1 MENIEEMEEV
11 NKKLE
16 DMTRVHDVEEKL
28 NFLLER
34 RNDLKRS
41 GQLMEDEEREL
52 LLNKAIIMR
61 FLELENIKNEGVTL
75 NLLSLLRDELNN
87 SEELNYA
94 NKKLIGNHRLLE
106 CTSGS
111 EVFFFANNVAKGAA
125 TKDNDL
131 IVKNENKKYVHSFN
145 EDGLLNMSNY
155 EFNLNNDSICFE
167 DMSLKGTCIYS
178 DKREIHEKLY
188 SGYETIKEQ
197 SSSYGYANE
206 YDRVF
211 PTMKGISRDLIVMDS
226 IEKISPEL
234 FNKIESLDET
244 VSKSM

>member
-61 FLELENIKNEGVTL
+61 FLELENIKNEGITL

-106 CTSGS
+106 CTHAS
-111 EVFFFANNVAKGAA
+111 EVFFFGKGIASGA
-125 TKDNDL
+125 VTKDNNL
-131 IVKNENKKYVHSFN
+131 IVKNEKEKYVHSFN

-155 EFNLNNDSICFE
+155 EFNLNNDSFYFE
-167 DMSLKGTCIYS
+167 NMKLKGACIYS
-178 DKREIHEKLY
+178 DKREIHEELN
-188 SGYETIKEQ
+188 SGYETIKER
-197 SSSYGYANE
+197 SSSYGCKGT
-206 YDRVF
+206 DRVF
-211 PTMKGISRDLIVMDS
+211 PTMKGISRDTTVMYS
-226 IEKISPEL
+226 IEEISPEL
-234 FNKIESLDET
+234 FNKIESLDEN

>member
-16 DMTRVHDVEEKL
+16 DMTIVHDVEEKL

-106 CTSGS
+106 CTPAS
-111 EVFFFANNVAKGAA
+111 ELFFASKNTVSGGV
-125 TKDNDL
+125 TKDNKL
-131 IVKNENKKYVHSFN
+131 IVKNKKERYVHSFT
-145 EDGLLNMSNY
+145 EDGLLHMSNY
-155 EFNLNNDSICFE
+155 EFNLNNGSICFE

>member
-1 MENIEEMEEV
+1 
-11 NKKLE
+11 
-16 DMTRVHDVEEKL
+16 
-28 NFLLER
+28 
-34 RNDLKRS
+34 
-41 GQLMEDEEREL
+41 
-52 LLNKAIIMR
+52 
-61 FLELENIKNEGVTL
+61 
-75 NLLSLLRDELNN
+75 
-87 SEELNYA
+87 
-94 NKKLIGNHRLLE
+94 
-106 CTSGS
+106 
-111 EVFFFANNVAKGAA
+111 
-125 TKDNDL
+125 
-131 IVKNENKKYVHSFN
+131 
-145 EDGLLNMSNY
+145 MSNY

>member
-16 DMTRVHDVEEKL
+16 DMTIVHDVEEKL

-106 CTSGS
+106 CTHAS
-111 EVFFFANNVAKGAA
+111 EVFFFGKGIASGA
-125 TKDNDL
+125 VTKDNNL
-131 IVKNENKKYVHSFN
+131 IVKNEKEKYVHSFN

-155 EFNLNNDSICFE
+155 EFNLNNDSFCFE
-167 DMSLKGTCIYS
+167 NMKLKGACIYS
-178 DKREIHEKLY
+178 DKREIHEELN
-188 SGYETIKEQ
+188 SGYETIKER
-197 SSSYGYANE
+197 SSSYGCKGT
-206 YDRVF
+206 DRVF
-211 PTMKGISRDLIVMDS
+211 PTMKGISRDMIVMYS
-226 IEKISPEL
+226 IEEISPEL
-234 FNKIESLDET
+234 FNKIESLDEN

>member
-28 NFLLER
+28 NFMLER

-61 FLELENIKNEGVTL
+61 FLELENIKNEGITL

-106 CTSGS
+106 CTHAS
-111 EVFFFANNVAKGAA
+111 EVFFFGKGIASGA
-125 TKDNDL
+125 VTKDNNL
-131 IVKNENKKYVHSFN
+131 IVKNEKEKYVHSFN

-155 EFNLNNDSICFE
+155 EFNLNNDSFYFE
-167 DMSLKGTCIYS
+167 NMKLKGACIYS
-178 DKREIHEKLY
+178 DKREIHEELN
-188 SGYETIKEQ
+188 SGYETIKER
-197 SSSYGYANE
+197 SSSYGCKGT
-206 YDRVF
+206 DRVF
-211 PTMKGISRDLIVMDS
+211 PTMKGISRDTTVMYS
-226 IEKISPEL
+226 IEEISPEL
-234 FNKIESLDET
+234 FNKIESLDEN

>member
-1 MENIEEMEEV
+1 MENIEEIQEINE
-11 NKKLE
+11 KLE

-28 NFLLER
+28 KFLLER

-41 GQLMEDEEREL
+41 SQLMENEEREL

-94 NKKLIGNHRLLE
+94 NKKLIGNQRLLE

-111 EVFFFANNVAKGAA
+111 EVIFSDKNIVNGGV
-125 TKDNDL
+125 TKDNEL
-131 IVKNENKKYVHSFN
+131 IVKKAKERYVHSFN

-155 EFNLNNDSICFE
+155 EFNLNNDSVFFE
-167 DMSLKGTCIYS
+167 DMMLKGACIYS
-178 DKREIHEKLY
+178 DKCEIHEELY
-188 SGYETIKEQ
+188 SRYGTIKEQ
-197 SSSYGYANE
+197 SSSYWYANE

-211 PTMKGISRDLIVMDS
+211 PKMKGISRDLIVMDS

-234 FNKIESLDET
+234 FNKIESLDEN

>member
-1 MENIEEMEEV
+1 MENIEEIQEINE
-11 NKKLE
+11 KLE

-28 NFLLER
+28 KFLLER

-41 GQLMEDEEREL
+41 SQLMENEEREL

-94 NKKLIGNHRLLE
+94 NKKLIGNQRLLE

-111 EVFFFANNVAKGAA
+111 EVIFSDKNIVNGGV
-125 TKDNDL
+125 TKDNKL
-131 IVKNENKKYVHSFN
+131 IVKEAKERYVHSFN

-155 EFNLNNDSICFE
+155 EFNLNNDSVCYE
-167 DMSLKGTCIYS
+167 DMKLKGVCVYS
-178 DKREIHEKLY
+178 DKREIHEELY
-188 SGYETIKEQ
+188 NGYETIKER
-197 SSSYGYANE
+197 SSSYGCKGI
-206 YDRVF
+206 DRVS
-211 PTMKGISRDLIVMDS
+211 PMMKGISRDTTVMYS
-226 IEKISPEL
+226 IEEISPEL
-234 FNKIESLDET
+234 FNKIESLDEN

>member
-1 MENIEEMEEV
+1 MENIEEIQEINE
-11 NKKLE
+11 KLE

-28 NFLLER
+28 KFLLER

-41 GQLMEDEEREL
+41 SQLMENEEREL

-94 NKKLIGNHRLLE
+94 NKKLIGNQRLLE

-111 EVFFFANNVAKGAA
+111 EVIFSDKNIVNGGV
-125 TKDNDL
+125 TKDNEL
-131 IVKNENKKYVHSFN
+131 IVKKGKERYVHSFN

-155 EFNLNNDSICFE
+155 KFNLNNDSVFFE
-167 DMSLKGTCIYS
+167 GMMLEGACIYS
-178 DKREIHEKLY
+178 DKCEIHEELY
-188 SGYETIKEQ
+188 SGLETIKER
-197 SSSYGYANE
+197 SSSYGCKGT
-206 YDRVF
+206 DRVF
-211 PTMKGISRDLIVMDS
+211 PAMKGISRDMTVMYS
-226 IEKISPEL
+226 IEEISPEL
-234 FNKIESLDET
+234 FNKIESLDEN

>member
-28 NFLLER
+28 NFMLER

-61 FLELENIKNEGVTL
+61 FLELENIKNEGITL

-106 CTSGS
+106 CTHAS
-111 EVFFFANNVAKGAA
+111 EVFFFGKGIASGA
-125 TKDNDL
+125 VTKDNNL
-131 IVKNENKKYVHSFN
+131 IVKNEKEKYVHSFN

-155 EFNLNNDSICFE
+155 EFNLNNDSFYFE
-167 DMSLKGTCIYS
+167 NMKLKGACIYS
-178 DKREIHEKLY
+178 DKREIHEKLN
-188 SGYETIKEQ
+188 SGYETIKER
-197 SSSYGYANE
+197 SSSYGCKGT
-206 YDRVF
+206 DRVF
-211 PTMKGISRDLIVMDS
+211 PTMKGISRDMIVMYS
-226 IEKISPEL
+226 IEEISPEL
-234 FNKIESLDET
+234 FNKIESLDEN

>member
-61 FLELENIKNEGVTL
+61 FLELENIKNEGITL

-106 CTSGS
+106 CTHAS
-111 EVFFFANNVAKGAA
+111 EVFFFGKGIASGA
-125 TKDNDL
+125 VTKDNNL
-131 IVKNENKKYVHSFN
+131 IVKNEKEKYVHSFN

-155 EFNLNNDSICFE
+155 EFNLNNDSFYFE
-167 DMSLKGTCIYS
+167 NMKLKGACIYS
-178 DKREIHEKLY
+178 DKREIHEELN
-188 SGYETIKEQ
+188 SGYETIKER
-197 SSSYGYANE
+197 SSSYGCKGT
-206 YDRVF
+206 DRVF
-211 PTMKGISRDLIVMDS
+211 PTMKGISRDMIVMYS
-226 IEKISPEL
+226 IEEISPEL
-234 FNKIESLDET
+234 FNKIESLDEN

>member
-61 FLELENIKNEGVTL
+61 FLELENINNEGITL

-106 CTSGS
+106 CTHAS
-111 EVFFFANNVAKGAA
+111 EVFFFGKGIASGA
-125 TKDNDL
+125 VTKDNNL
-131 IVKNENKKYVHSFN
+131 IVKNEKEKYVHSFN

-155 EFNLNNDSICFE
+155 EFNLNNDSFYFE
-167 DMSLKGTCIYS
+167 NMKLKGACIYS
-178 DKREIHEKLY
+178 DKREIHEELN
-188 SGYETIKEQ
+188 SGYETIKER
-197 SSSYGYANE
+197 SSSYGCKGT
-206 YDRVF
+206 DRVF
-211 PTMKGISRDLIVMDS
+211 PTMKGISRDTTVMYS
-226 IEKISPEL
+226 IEEISPEL
-234 FNKIESLDET
+234 FNKIESLDEN

>member
-28 NFLLER
+28 NFMLER

-61 FLELENIKNEGVTL
+61 FLELENIKNEGITL

-106 CTSGS
+106 CTHAS
-111 EVFFFANNVAKGAA
+111 EVFFFGKGIASGA
-125 TKDNDL
+125 VTKDNNL
-131 IVKNENKKYVHSFN
+131 IVKNEKEKYVHSFN

-155 EFNLNNDSICFE
+155 EFNLNNDSFYFE
-167 DMSLKGTCIYS
+167 NMKLKGACIYS
-178 DKREIHEKLY
+178 DKSEIHEELN
-188 SGYETIKEQ
+188 SGYETIKER
-197 SSSYGYANE
+197 SSSYGCKGT
-206 YDRVF
+206 DRVF
-211 PTMKGISRDLIVMDS
+211 PTMKGISRDTTVMYS
-226 IEKISPEL
+226 IEEISPEL
-234 FNKIESLDET
+234 FNKIESLDEN